1 MSEYQTQFD
10 QIIKHAKDCVSDKEL
25 KLKLKKSLS
34 SKKPLVVKAGF
45 DPTYPDLHLG
55 HLVLLRKLKVFQDFG
70 HQVCFLIGDFTARIG
85 DPSGLSE
92 TRPRL
97 SEKRIQQNTKTYAE
111 QVFKVLNAKKTKI
124 FFNSSWCNKLKAQNW
139 IQLCSHYTVARMLE
153 RDDFSKRFKQGQAI
167 YIHEFLY
174 PLIQGYDSYAMTAD
188 IELGGTDQIFNLLMG
203 REIQKAHQKELQC
216 VLTFPLL
223 EGTDGKKKMSK
234 SFNNFIALKDSAP
247 EMYGKIMSLS
257 DDLMLRYYELLMDE
271 SDIVP
276 AQKEPFKY
284 KKRLAYLLVEEFH
297 SSKQAQLAQEE
308 FERVFSQKKNPERIK
323 EVSISAEKEPVWIAH
338 LLKNLGMV
346 PSTGEARRLIQGGGV
361 QVNSEKVSDV
371 DLKLNL
377 KSKSEYLLQV
387 GKRKFLK
394 VKVN

>member
-1 MSEYQTQFD
+1 MNEYQAHFD
-10 QIIKHAKDCVSDKEL
+10 QIVKHAKDCVSDKEL

-55 HLVLLRKLKVFQDFG
+55 HLVLLRKLKIFQDFG

-97 SEKRIQQNTKTYAE
+97 SEKQIQQNTKTYAE

-124 FFNSSWCNKLKAQNW
+124 LFNSSWCNKLKAQDW
-139 IQLCSHYTVARMLE
+139 IQLCSHYTAARMLE

-203 REIQKAHQKELQC
+203 REIQKAHQQELQC

-234 SFNNFIALKDSAP
+234 SFNNFIALKDSP
-247 EMYGKIMSLS
+247 QEMYGKVMSLS
-257 DDLMLRYYELLMDE
+257 DDLMLRYYELLMDA
-271 SDIVP
+271 SDVVS
-276 AQKEPFKY
+276 AQKEPLKY

-297 SSKQAQLAQEE
+297 SSEQARLAQEE
-308 FERVFSQKKNPERIK
+308 FERVFSKNKIPEQIK
-323 EVSISAEKEPVWIAH
+323 EVSISAEKEAVWIAH

-361 QVNSEKVSDV
+361 QINSEKVLDV
-371 DLKLNL
+371 DLKLKL
-377 KSKSEYLLQV
+377 KSNSEYLLQV

>member
-1 MSEYQTQFD
+1 MSEHQTQFD
-10 QIIKHAKDCVSDKEL
+10 QIVKHAKDCISDKEL
-25 KLKLKKSLS
+25 LSKLKKSIS
-34 SKKPLVVKAGF
+34 SKKPLIIKAGF

-55 HLVLLRKLKVFQDFG
+55 HLVLLRKLKIFQDFG

-85 DPSGLSE
+85 DPSGLNE

-97 SEKRIQQNTKTYAE
+97 SEEEVQENTKTYAE
-111 QVFKVLNAKKTKI
+111 QVFKVLDPKKTKI
-124 FFNSSWCNKLKAQNW
+124 LFNSSWCNKLTAQNW
-139 IQLCSHYTVARMLE
+139 ILLCSYYTAARMLE

-174 PLIQGYDSYAMTAD
+174 PLIQGYDSYAMNAD

-203 REIQKAHQKELQC
+203 REIQKAHQKDLQC

-223 EGTDGKKKMSK
+223 EGTDGQKKMSK
-234 SFNNFIALKDSAP
+234 SFNNFIALQDSP
-247 EMYGKIMSLS
+247 QQMYGKIMSLS
-257 DDLMLRYYELLMDE
+257 DSLMIRYYELLMDE
-271 SDIVP
+271 SDLDSI
-276 AQKEPFKY
+276 QQDPFKY

-297 SSKQAQLAQEE
+297 NIEQARMAQDE
-308 FERVFSQKKNPERIK
+308 FERVFSQNKIPEEIQ
-323 EVSISAEKEPVWIAH
+323 EVSVSAEKDVWIAY

-361 QVNSEKVSDV
+361 QINSEKISDV
-371 DLKLNL
+371 NLKLQL
-377 KSKSEYLLQV
+377 SSGSEYLLQV

-394 VKVN
+394 VKVT

>member
-1 MSEYQTQFD
+1 MQDYQAQFD
-10 QIIKHAKDCVSDKEL
+10 QIVKHSKDCISDKEL
-25 KLKLKKSLS
+25 LLKLKTSVS

-55 HLVLLRKLKVFQDFG
+55 HLVLLRKLKIFQDFG

-97 SEKRIQQNTKTYAE
+97 NEEQIQKNTKTYAE
-111 QVFKVLNAKKTKI
+111 QVFKVLDSKKTKI
-124 FFNSSWCNKLKAQNW
+124 LFNSSWCNKLKSQDW
-139 IQLCSHYTVARMLE
+139 IQLCSHYTAARMLE

-174 PLIQGYDSYAMTAD
+174 PLIQGYDSYAMDAD

-203 REIQKAHQKELQC
+203 REMQKAHHKELQC
-216 VLTFPLL
+216 ILTFPLL

-234 SFNNFIALKDSAP
+234 SFNNFIALQDSP
-247 EMYGKIMSLS
+247 QQMYGKVMSLS
-257 DDLMLRYYELLMDE
+257 DALMLRYYELLINE
-271 SDIVP
+271 SDVEP
-276 AQKEPFKY
+276 AKKEPFKY

-297 SSKQAQLAQEE
+297 SSKQALLAQDE
-308 FERVFSQKKNPERIK
+308 FERVFSQNKVPEKI
-323 EVSISAEKEPVWIAH
+323 EEISVPAEKDVWIAH

-346 PSTGEARRLIQGGGV
+346 PSTGEARRLIQSGGV
-361 QVNSEKVSDV
+361 QINSEKISDV
-371 DLKLNL
+371 NLKLKL
-377 KSKSEYLLQV
+377 ISGSECLLQV

-394 VKVN
+394 VKVL